1 MPEEK
6 PFKKTKTFLRSVFLI
21 ISIVAIVAG
30 LYLLF
35 IMFSPKIASTLQRN
49 STPKIESD
57 NNQILIPDVGIKT
70 PILEGGEEQ
79 LENGAWHRFPERGNP
94 EIGGNFI
101 LSAHSFVWA
110 LTPQRVNEKSYFYN
124 LKDTKIGDEV
134 LVRWN
139 SKDYKYI
146 VESTFSI
153 NPDQT
158 DIENPSDTSK
168 MTIYTCT
175 EGGSAD
181 GRVVVI
187 AKPTE

>member
-101 LSAHSFVWA
+101 LSAHSFVWS

-139 SKDYKYI
+139 SKDYKYT
-146 VESTFSI
+146 VDSTFSI

-158 DIENPSDTSK
+158 DIENPSDTPK

-187 AKPTE
+187 AKPKE